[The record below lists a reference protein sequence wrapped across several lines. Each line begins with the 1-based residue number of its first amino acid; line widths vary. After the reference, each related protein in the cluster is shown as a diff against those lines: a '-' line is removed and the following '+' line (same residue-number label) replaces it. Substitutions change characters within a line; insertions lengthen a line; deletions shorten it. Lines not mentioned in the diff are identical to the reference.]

1 MKRII
6 AIALIALMVFAM
18 AGCKAPDIKPM
29 FLVGAVKGAAQVVE
43 KVNVEQR
50 DYFIA
55 QVTEINDEHIIVKP
69 YEGDWKIELPEEMM
83 ISLADLSYGSE
94 MVGKRVFVKTS
105 IRVYYEG
112 EVIAHTIPTINA
124 TGIVFEEG

>member
-1 MKRII
+1 MKKIV
-6 AIALIALMVFAM
+6 AIFLTVLIVMSM
-18 AGCKAPDIKPM
+18 AGCDIPDVKPM
-29 FLVGAVKGAAQVVE
+29 FLSGAVEGAD
-43 KVNVEQR
+43 KVASQTPSG

-55 QVTEINDEHIIVKP
+55 QVTEINGEHIIVKP
-69 YEGDWKIELPEEMM
+69 YEADWKIELPEEMM
-83 ISLADLSYGSE
+83 ISLVDLSYGAE

>member
-1 MKRII
+1 MKKIF
-6 AIALIALMVFAM
+6 AIFLIVLIVMSV
-18 AGCKAPDIKPM
+18 AGCDIPDVKPIV
-29 FLVGAVKGAAQVVE
+29 LSGTIEGAAKMASQTPTG
-43 KVNVEQR
+43 

-69 YEGDWKIELPEEMM
+69 YEADWKIELPEEMM
-83 ISLADLSYGSE
+83 ISLADLSYGAE
-94 MVGKRVFVKTS
+94 MVGKRVLVKTS

-112 EVIAHTIPTINA
+112 EVIAHKIPTINA

>member
-1 MKRII
+1 MKKIV
-6 AIALIALMVFAM
+6 AIFLTVLIVMSM
-18 AGCKAPDIKPM
+18 TGCDVPDVKPM
-29 FLVGAVKGAAQVVE
+29 LLSGAVKGAA
-43 KVNVEQR
+43 KVASQTPTG

-55 QVTEINDEHIIVKP
+55 QVTEINDEYIMVKP
-69 YEGDWKIELPEEMM
+69 YEADWKIELPEEMM
-83 ISLADLSYGSE
+83 ISLPDLSYGAE

-112 EVIAHTIPTINA
+112 EVVANKVPTINA

>member
-1 MKRII
+1 MKKIV
-6 AIALIALMVFAM
+6 AIFLTVLIVMSM
-18 AGCKAPDIKPM
+18 TGCDVPDVKPM
-29 FLVGAVKGAAQVVE
+29 FLSGAVEGAA
-43 KVNVEQR
+43 KVASQTPTG

-55 QVTEINDEHIIVKP
+55 QVTEINDEYILVKP
-69 YEGDWKIELPEEMM
+69 YEADWKIELPEEMM
-83 ISLADLSYGSE
+83 ISLPDLSYGAE

-112 EVIAHTIPTINA
+112 EVVANKVPTINA